1 MGELMEKKK
10 HVLLLFTDQQ
20 RSDTIHALGND
31 EIVTP
36 ALDSIAEGAVCF
48 DRAYTPSPVCLPA
61 RLSMLSGQYSNRT
74 GNNNV
79 VFFSVSFCFLKN
91 PPLSFSVDLY
101 IFVTFFSVIDAI
113 SFPIC

>member
-36 ALDSIAEGAVCF
+36 ALDSIADGAVCF
-48 DRAYTPSPVCLPA
+48 D
-61 RLSMLSGQYSNRT
+61 
-74 GNNNV
+74 
-79 VFFSVSFCFLKN
+79 
-91 PPLSFSVDLY
+91 
-101 IFVTFFSVIDAI
+101 
-113 SFPIC
+113 